1 MDLKYHLPIRRNNYV
16 GMIGAVLG
24 GILGTIANLIILY
37 TTDIFFSLTFALIPL
52 AMYYGYLFFRGRVFK
67 KLPIVISVMSVLF
80 AILLTLTY
88 EYIVVINEYGTIPL
102 WAFLKAMLGPE
113 VLPYLLQDLITPLI
127 FIALGIWISW
137 RKINEQL

>member
-16 GMIGAVLG
+16 GVIGAVLG
-24 GILGTIANLIILY
+24 GIIGTIANLIILY
-37 TTDIFFSLTFALIPL
+37 LTDIFFSLTFALIPL

-67 KLPIVISVMSVLF
+67 KLPIVISVLSVVF

-88 EYIVVINEYGTIPL
+88 EYIVVINEYGSIPL
-102 WAFLKAMLGPE
+102 GAFLKAMFGPE